1 VSSSGAVRPE
11 LRLAPDAEAWIGV
24 AGWSAV
30 ISGPLG
36 LRGPDRLRYRAW
48 AEPTGTPLTLPALG
62 IAPRTTATNAT
73 SADGPATGGV
83 RLARAVDAVRDADG
97 RPVGPFERLD
107 DAERPLVAGSLRGAP
122 VVVAANGFD
131 VDPFDPARPE
141 TVPLHFHTDGRW
153 VWSESLAYFADRYGL
168 APEPA
173 LLRHVRE
180 RRYRWPTVG
189 REVLDRAA
197 ALVSGRTSTA

>member
-107 DAERPLVAGSLRGAP
+107 DAERPLVAGYLRGAP
-122 VVVAANGFD
+122 VVAANGFD